1 MFLLTLGFVTT
12 ARLTH
17 ATPGALYAHTNDR
30 DWECDSKFDQ
40 AGSPPEGAHDI
51 AWQFVN
57 SAPGNRTKVAM
68 GGGYTAFYPKSMKDE
83 LLANSPT
90 SDLQDWDCF
99 REDEVNLAEQWVEQH
114 ENGKLVRSL

>member
-51 AWQFVN
+51 AWQFVTRYN
-57 SAPGNRTKVAM
+57 SALRTGLSDSTGKNI
-68 GGGYTAFYPKSMKDE
+68 GFSGLHS
-83 LLANSPT
+83 LA
-90 SDLQDWDCF
+90 
-99 REDEVNLAEQWVEQH
+99 QH
-114 ENGKLVRSL
+114 EHPSG